1 MHINRFAK
9 NLKVNDVICDPDP
22 QSTDTGYYEVTKI
35 RTIDMGSVVIVD
47 VSSLAYNWTATF
59 QLDAEDMVILRIDP
73 KRD

>member
-9 NLKVNDVICDPDP
+9 NLKVKDVICDPDP

-35 RTIDMGSVVIVD
+35 LDMGSVVVVD

-59 QLDAEDMVILRIDP
+59 QLGTEDMVILRIDP